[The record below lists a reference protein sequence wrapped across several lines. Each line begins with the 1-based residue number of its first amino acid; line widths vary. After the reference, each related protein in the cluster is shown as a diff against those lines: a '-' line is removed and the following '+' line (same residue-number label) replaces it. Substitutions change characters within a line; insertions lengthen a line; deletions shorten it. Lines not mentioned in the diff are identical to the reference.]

1 MYSNYGRSTQRHS
14 VKKDICLYQSEINK
28 NEVKSCFNLFKYL
41 GKYLIQSHVIHT
53 TSVWRSY
60 LVDVV
65 EFEVF
70 QKQQQDGR
78 DGLHDDLFVS
88 IDINTKFHALQ
99 HCGPAESDITDQ
111 SPI

>member
-1 MYSNYGRSTQRHS
+1 M
-14 VKKDICLYQSEINK
+14 KKGYCLKSKWNK

-41 GKYLIQSHVIHT
+41 GKYLIQLDVIHI
-53 TSVWRSY
+53 TSAWRSY

-78 DGLHDDLFVS
+78 DGLHDDLLVS

-99 HCGPAESDITDQ
+99 HCGPAESDRTDQ
-111 SPI
+111 SLI